1 MKKIIFGLV
10 AALVAAFTLASPTT
24 VGATGGT
31 GNAAIYDVNVT
42 CAAPD
47 GTYQVTWVA
56 YVTRLNERGEKP
68 TTWSINGQT
77 ASVLS
82 PIVIVTT
89 ETRQRVLYSAPARIA
104 VQAYIGYSRPI
115 LTDGVGF
122 VPGYC
127 I

>member
-1 MKKIIFGLV
+1 MKKIILGLV
-10 AALVAAFTLASPTT
+10 AAFVAAFTFASPAP
-24 VGATGGT
+24 VGATGGS
-31 GNAAIYDVNVT
+31 GNATIYDVNVT

-56 YVTRLNERGEKP
+56 YVTDLNQRGEKP
-68 TTWSINGQT
+68 TTWSVGGQT

-82 PIVIVTT
+82 PIVLVTNH
-89 ETRQRVLYSAPARIA
+89 TRNRVLHSAPARIA
-104 VQAYIGYSRPI
+104 VQAYIGFSRPV